1 MLIDPKQKLKNIFFY
16 NNLLLI
22 VCIFSIICLI
32 TAFSIENTTT
42 AKKTYYDIQEGTTYG
57 PIEVSKGKPV
67 ILEFKTS
74 MHGSNK
80 SVYLSG
86 EVQDA
91 DRDTLYEFGKEM
103 LHEDGYDSEG
113 YWSES
118 DRDMKAS
125 LSFTEPGT
133 YYVQFNSEYGVEGN
147 RINDVYLT
155 IQRKKGSGIPHLMM
169 GVYSLILSLLTF
181 VIFNRKWVSEKL
193 AAINEKLEEM
203 SDD

>member
-1 MLIDPKQKLKNIFFY
+1 
-16 NNLLLI
+16 
-22 VCIFSIICLI
+22 
-32 TAFSIENTTT
+32 
-42 AKKTYYDIQEGTTYG
+42 
-57 PIEVSKGKPV
+57 
-67 ILEFKTS
+67 

-103 LHEDGYDSEG
+103 WHEDGYDSEG

-125 LSFTEPGT
+125 LSFTELGT

-147 RINDVYLT
+147 RINDVYALGTPYMIVMGKKFEVGKYELENSKTGEKQVFT
-155 IQRKKGSGIPHLMM
+155 IDE
-169 GVYSLILSLLTF
+169 LIKSCQ
-181 VIFNRKWVSEKL
+181 
-193 AAINEKLEEM
+193 
-203 SDD
+203 